1 MGPSGV
7 PKIIVPSMKPRI
19 EKKMSSHSPDA
30 EPPVVSADGVPVH
43 YRVYGTGTP
52 TLLLVHGWSGDQSYW
67 KIQAE
72 HFASRLQV
80 VTLDL
85 AGHGDS
91 GDQRQEWSIPA
102 FARDVMAV
110 VEHLDLNEVILV
122 GHSMGGPVA
131 LEAACRMPA
140 RLKAL
145 VGVNTFPDKWV
156 NFKDHERE
164 QFLEPFRRDFIQ
176 TTHTWVSRQLFLPT
190 SDRGL
195 VERIA
200 ADMSA
205 APPHVGI
212 AAMEALYEWGKR
224 ECVEALQKLRSPVFM
239 IQAERN
245 EDNLQVVGGLA
256 ASFQSF
262 QVFLIPEVGHFPMME
277 APETFNR
284 FLTRII
290 ES

>member
-1 MGPSGV
+1 MPNPPHAQS
-7 PKIIVPSMKPRI
+7 
-19 EKKMSSHSPDA
+19 
-30 EPPVVSADGVPVH
+30 PVVSADGTPIH
-43 YRVYGTGTP
+43 YRVHGNGTP
-52 TLLLVHGWSGDQSYW
+52 TLLLVHCWSGDQTYW
-67 KIQAE
+67 KIQAQ

-91 GDQRQEWSIPA
+91 GDQRQEWSIAA
-102 FARDVMAV
+102 FARDVITV

-140 RLKAL
+140 RLRAL
-145 VGVNTFPDKWV
+145 VGVDTFPDKWV
-156 NFKDHERE
+156 SFTDQERE
-164 QFLEPFRRDFIQ
+164 QFLQPFRRDFIQ
-176 TTHTWVSRQLFLPT
+176 TTHSWVSRQLFLPT
-190 SDRGL
+190 SDPDL

-212 AAMEALYEWGKR
+212 AAMEAIYEWGKR
-224 ECVEALQKLRSPVFM
+224 ECVVALQKLRAPVFM
-239 IQAERN
+239 IQARRN
-245 EDNLQVVGGLA
+245 EDNLQVVDGLA
-256 ASFQSF
+256 SSFESF

-277 APETFNR
+277 APDAFNR
-284 FLTRII
+284 FLTRTI